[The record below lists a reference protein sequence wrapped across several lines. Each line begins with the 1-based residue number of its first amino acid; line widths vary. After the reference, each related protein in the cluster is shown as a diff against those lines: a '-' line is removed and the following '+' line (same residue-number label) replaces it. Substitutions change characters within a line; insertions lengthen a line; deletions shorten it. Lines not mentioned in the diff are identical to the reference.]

1 MFVAASKLAQTR
13 KLPAADTNEV
23 PWAKWTGEV
32 KDFDEFDGSRQA
44 VIEYLDDSYMPV
56 GDYALPPEAIQGGY
70 VEIKTLAKTGR
81 VIPRLTHLA
90 KPKRQREEE
99 TATNHLFED
108 KPGTEEKVTVK
119 DLVEAIN
126 KEQVKPKTT
135 ITQGLRTVDE
145 QSDTWAALQLHSW
158 HETIKFKCV
167 LGPAAIEPIIAN
179 WHFEV
184 MKLTNDLALISGKVN
199 PVQLR
204 QFNAAR
210 DQVGRWLRYS
220 GDLRMDTKRSW
231 KLPYHLLFQLVSA
244 MVTLAYG
251 DRRGDQAAA
260 ELKAE
265 FDKPAAVMDLSS
277 ILNRIFRGRRG
288 QRPNDGRTT
297 TSRDRNWRQPQ
308 RKPGTDKPTGHP
320 DEKQCF
326 RCKKYHVGTGLGR
339 QFWSTHQ
346 C

>member
-1 MFVAASKLAQTR
+1 
-13 KLPAADTNEV
+13 
-23 PWAKWTGEV
+23 
-32 KDFDEFDGSRQA
+32 
-44 VIEYLDDSYMPV
+44 MPV

-70 VEIKTLAKTGR
+70 VEIKTTAKTGR
-81 VIPRLTHLA
+81 AIPRLTHLA
-90 KPKRQREEE
+90 KPKRPREEE

-135 ITQGLRTVDE
+135 ITQGLRTVDD

-231 KLPYHLLFQLVSA
+231 ELPYHLLFQLVSA

-277 ILNRIFRGRRG
+277 ILNRIFRGRRPRG
-288 QRPNDGRTT
+288 YGYRSPLFLLVLFLLVIILLVIIAPFSCWRRSPPNFDRRSLWPRYQLSHDCWQQHYLPVVMVGFVSRVSPYNSSIGRRHR
-297 TSRDRNWRQPQ
+297 S
-308 RKPGTDKPTGHP
+308 
-320 DEKQCF
+320 
-326 RCKKYHVGTGLGR
+326 VGGAAFPVICDDL
-339 QFWSTHQ
+339 
-346 C
+346 